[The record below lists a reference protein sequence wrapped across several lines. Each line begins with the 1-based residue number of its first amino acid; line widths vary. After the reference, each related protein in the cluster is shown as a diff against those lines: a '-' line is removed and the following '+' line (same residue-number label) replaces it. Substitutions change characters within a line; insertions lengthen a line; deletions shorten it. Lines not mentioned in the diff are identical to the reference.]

1 MNEILGGHMKI
12 RLNVLNVL
20 VGFSALALAALS
32 ATSWCQSVAVPPAE
46 PASQS
51 SQLEEVVVTAQ
62 RREEASSKVPITI
75 AAYTGDMLQERS
87 VSDEIDL
94 ESLVPGLTVKT
105 GASTN
110 QLDYAIR
117 GQSLDAFSGS
127 PPGVLPYMND
137 VAMPTHTESSVGFY
151 DMGSIQVLKGP
162 QGTLFGRND
171 TGGAVLFNTV
181 QPNDQWGGYVDAR
194 FANYSLREYQG
205 AVNIPVVPGIL
216 DVRLAG
222 DSLQNTGY
230 VQNLV
235 NGIHLG
241 DNDNQSGRVSIKY
254 TPSATL
260 SDIAV
265 FQYNEARGTENNPLV
280 YSVYSPGQKNSL
292 GQVLNDNAYLFT
304 GGAIVPYLALQQSRG
319 YYDGEINAIPTHT
332 ANDSLFQNTTVF
344 DVSADIQIKNIV
356 GFSRS
361 DSNSRNYFSGAPFQ
375 VLTVVNPVT
384 GNGNQ
389 SFQWLK
395 SDELQLLGHTD
406 ELKYIFGGYWS
417 TSSDH
422 QVNPLQFGP
431 VPFFAYDYKTTDNS
445 RAAFGQGTYDLSRLT
460 TVNGLSFTAGI
471 RYTWDVLGNQEE
483 PQGIFF
489 GAPSQS
495 FQESAPSWQLG
506 LQYQVTNEELLYIVN
521 RGSWRAGGFTNAD
534 PAGNLNKF
542 NAEQS
547 HDVELGSKFSGQLF
561 GRSTN
566 LNIAVY
572 EQITHNA
579 QHDNYVNLN
588 GIVTGV
594 TANVP
599 EANVKGAELNFEIVA
614 VDWLRVGTNVAY
626 TDAVFSEPVA
636 TVLGQ
641 PLVFTQYADT
651 PRWTGAIFASAR
663 LPVPTSTGGMS
674 VRADVYSQSTEN
686 FSSIDL
692 PGTTLPAYTTVNLRY
707 DWQNIL
713 QTKASVALYA
723 KNLLNREYFA
733 GGFALGATIGEN
745 LAIAGAPRTFGVDLN
760 YKF

>member
-1 MNEILGGHMKI
+1 MHERYRPSGDIMKI
-12 RLNVLNVL
+12 RLNIMIGLS
-20 VGFSALALAALS
+20 GLAFAAVS
-32 ATSWCQSVAVPPAE
+32 HTAWCQPPASAPAVPSA
-46 PASQS
+46 QS
-51 SQLEEVVVTAQ
+51 TELEEVVVTAQ
-62 RREEASSKVPITI
+62 RREEEGSKVPITL
-75 AAYTGDMLQERS
+75 AAYTGEMLQERS
-87 VSDEIDL
+87 VTDEIDL
-94 ESLVPGLTVKT
+94 QSLVPGLTVKT

-137 VAMPTHTESSVGFY
+137 VAMPTHTESSVNFY
-151 DMGSIQVLKGP
+151 DMGSVQVLKGP

-181 QPNDQWGGYVDAR
+181 QPNDEWGGYIDAR
-194 FANYSLREYQG
+194 FANYSTREYQG

-230 VQNLV
+230 VLNLF
-235 NGIHLG
+235 NGQHLG
-241 DNDNQSGRVSIKY
+241 DNNNQSGRISVKY
-254 TPSATL
+254 TPFDGL

-265 FQYNEARGTENNPLV
+265 FQYNEARGSENNPLV

-292 GQVLNDNAYLFT
+292 GQVLNDNAYVFT
-304 GGAIVPYLALQQSRG
+304 GGAIVPYLTLQQNRG
-319 YYDGEINAIPTHT
+319 YYQGEIDAVPTHT

-344 DVSADIQIKNIV
+344 DVSTDVQIKNIL

-375 VLTVVNPVT
+375 ILTVVNPVT

-389 SFQWLK
+389 SYQWLK

-417 TSSDH
+417 VSSDH

-431 VPFFAYDYKTTDNS
+431 VPFFVYDYKTTDDS
-445 RAAFGQGTYDLSRLT
+445 RAVFGQGTYDLSRLT
-460 TVNGLSFTAGI
+460 TVSGLSFTAGV

-483 PQGIFF
+483 PQGLFF

-495 FQESAPSWQLG
+495 FQESAPSWQIG
-506 LQYQVTNEELLYIVN
+506 LQYQITPEELLYIVN

-534 PAGNLNKF
+534 PTGNLNAFK
-542 NAEQS
+542 AEQS
-547 HDVELGSKFSGQLF
+547 HDVELGSKFSGKLF

-566 LNIAVY
+566 LNLAVY

-579 QHDNYVNLN
+579 QHDNYLNLN
-588 GIVTGV
+588 GIVTGI

-599 EANVKGAELNFEIVA
+599 EATVKGAELNFEIVA
-614 VDWLRVGTNVAY
+614 LDWLRLGTNLAY
-626 TDAVFSEPVA
+626 TDAYFSEPVA
-636 TVLGQ
+636 DVLGQ

-651 PRWTGAIFASAR
+651 PRWTGTVFASVR
-663 LPVPTSTGGMS
+663 LPVPDSAGEMS
-674 VRADVYSQSTEN
+674 VRGDVYSQTTEN

-692 PGTTLPAYTTVNLRY
+692 PGTTLPGYTTLNLRY
-707 DWQNIL
+707 EWHNIM
-713 QTKASVALYA
+713 QSKASVGLYG
-723 KNLLNREYFA
+723 KNLLNRDYFA
-733 GGFALGATIGEN
+733 GGFALGATTGEN

-760 YKF
+760 FKF